1 MIIICAEI
9 VLYIRN
15 MNAMKQLIA
24 CATLFIFLCISCG
37 EKFPLMDG
45 DMILMNGKVITV
57 NDNFDVHEMLI
68 IRHDTIAYSGEEIVV
83 DTSRDIR
90 IINLDG
96 RTVMPGLIEPHT
108 HPAASAGLYQW
119 TDVSG
124 FTHRT
129 AEEALNAL
137 RDKVKV
143 TPEGEWIFGFGWDAM
158 LLEGAYP
165 PYKEILDDISTKHPI
180 WIMMQSMH
188 SHYFNSLAFSMAG
201 ITRDVENAKQGGYY
215 EKDEFGNLTG
225 LVTEQATLAPFI
237 KIIPAPKMEQLKYM
251 IKAQYSMYHK
261 NGITSIGVTGL
272 IDAMMPNAEEII
284 HAASLE
290 KNASL
295 RVFLYRMGGRDYSQK
310 SPLKENDFFQH
321 LGYKY
326 WADGS
331 PYTGTM
337 LLREA
342 YEQSELNQSKL
353 SIPQGSF
360 GHEMLPLPIFKNL
373 VHNDAKAQHQI
384 SIHAQGDSACV
395 LALDVM
401 EHALQEKT
409 NTDHRFRL
417 EHLALIT
424 KSQVNQMV
432 DLGITPSFH
441 INHIYYYGDFLAKIV
456 GGKRANQFMPIG
468 LMTAYD
474 QPFSLH
480 NDSPMYP
487 PKPFLAAQTAV
498 TRKTS
503 NGRTLGA
510 EYAISVEEAIRAITI
525 YPAWQMFA
533 EDLIGSLEV
542 GKKADFIILT
552 KNPLTID
559 PNNLSEINI
568 EHVFVEGSQI
578 F

>member
-1 MIIICAEI
+1 
-9 VLYIRN
+9 
-15 MNAMKQLIA
+15 MKQFVSFLTI
-24 CATLFIFLCISCG
+24 CTFLFYSCG

-45 DMILMNGKVITV
+45 DIILINGKIITV
-57 NDNFDVHEMLI
+57 NNNFDIHEMLVV
-68 IRHDTIAYSGEEIVV
+68 RHDTIVYNGDKIDV
-83 DTSRDIR
+83 DASRDIR

-96 RTVMPGLIEPHT
+96 RTVMPGLIEAHT

-129 AEEALNAL
+129 AEEALHAL
-137 RDKVKV
+137 REKVKV

-165 PYKEILDDISTKHPI
+165 PYKETLDDISSKHPI

-201 ITRDVENAKQGGYY
+201 ITRDVQNAKQGGYY
-215 EKDEFGNLTG
+215 EKDEHGDLTG
-225 LVTEQATLAPFI
+225 LVTEQATLVPFF
-237 KIIPAPKMEQLKYM
+237 KVIPLPKKEQLKSM
-251 IKAQYSMYHK
+251 LNAQYAMYHK

-272 IDAMMPNAEEII
+272 IDAMMPNAEGMIQ
-284 HAASLE
+284 AVSLE
-290 KNASL
+290 EDPSL
-295 RVFLYRMGGRDYSQK
+295 RVFLYRMGGRDYSHK
-310 SPLKENDFFQH
+310 NPLIKNDFFQH

-342 YEQSELNQSKL
+342 YENSELNQSKL

-360 GHEMLPLPIFKNL
+360 GHEMLPLSIFKNL
-373 VHNDAKAQHQI
+373 VQQDVKAGNQI

-401 EHALQEKT
+401 EHALTGQK
-409 NTDHRFRL
+409 NSDHRYRL

-424 KSQVNQMV
+424 KNQVDQMV
-432 DLGITPSFH
+432 DLGVTPSFH
-441 INHIYYYGDFLAKIV
+441 INHIYYYGDFLTKIV
-456 GGKRANQFMPIG
+456 GADRANQFMPIG
-468 LMTAYD
+468 LMTKHGK
-474 QPFSLH
+474 PFSLH

-487 PKPFLAAQTAV
+487 PKPFLAVQTAV

-503 NGRTLGA
+503 NGRALGA
-510 EYAISVEEAIRAITI
+510 EYAISIEEAIRAITI

-533 EDLIGSLEV
+533 EHDIGSLEV

-552 KNPLTID
+552 ENPLLVD
-559 PNNLSEINI
+559 PNDLSELNI
-568 EHVFVEGSQI
+568 EHVFVGGRQV